1 MSDHH
6 AKQAAEQQR
15 RFPGFSAPGS
25 LPISIFPSLISGV
38 YEIPEFQS
46 HTIHFRMEQLPLPVL
61 RLSKFTSALCRR
73 PSLYLMP
80 AFPCAVFC
88 FVCAFFPT
96 HKHVGAVSI
105 ICLWPPL
112 KAIHKRIYVHVCSP
126 TTGLVVFCTSNNK
139 CKCVYS
145 HFQSVLC
152 HCRNMQLKPEEPVI
166 RREHLQ
172 SQVTLFLSKMEK
184 HKSPTN

>member
-46 HTIHFRMEQLPLPVL
+46 HTTHFRMEQLPLTVL
-61 RLSKFTSALCRR
+61 RLSKITPALCRR

-112 KAIHKRIYVHVCSP
+112 KAIHKRIYVHVCVPRPLVWSSSVP
-126 TTGLVVFCTSNNK
+126 QTTNANVFTVIFKACFAIAET
-139 CKCVYS
+139 YS
-145 HFQSVLC
+145 
-152 HCRNMQLKPEEPVI
+152 
-166 RREHLQ
+166 
-172 SQVTLFLSKMEK
+172 
-184 HKSPTN
+184 